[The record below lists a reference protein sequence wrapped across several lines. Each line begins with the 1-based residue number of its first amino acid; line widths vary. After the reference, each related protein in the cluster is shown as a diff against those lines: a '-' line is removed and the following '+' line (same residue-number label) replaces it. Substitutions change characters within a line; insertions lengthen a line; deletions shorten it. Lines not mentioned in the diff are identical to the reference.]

1 MRIGVDFPTVRIGHD
16 MGAVRDFVQAAEDL
30 GYDHIRT
37 LDHVLGADPQHHP
50 EVDYFAY
57 TYKSVTREP
66 LMLMAYISGFTQR
79 LGLMTGIIILPQ
91 RQTALVAKQAAEV
104 DVFSG
109 GRLILGVAIGWNPVE
124 YAALGQD
131 FHTRGRRLEEQIEV
145 LRALWTQEVVHYLG
159 RWDTIS
165 HAGINPR
172 PVQRPIPIWIG
183 TGRFGQLVAPDY
195 VLRRVG
201 RLADGWF
208 NRLTPST
215 GAAELAS
222 RINSYAREA
231 GRDPTRLK
239 MGGSLVLQ
247 ANDPES
253 WISEAKAWKEVGATH
268 LTLVFRYGED
278 SVDTYLDAL
287 EQFKRLYPEA
297 LGGDSPSSG

>member
-16 MGAVRDFVQAAEDL
+16 TGAVRDFVQAAEDL

-66 LMLMAYISGFTQR
+66 LTLMAYISGFTKR

-145 LRALWTQEVVHYLG
+145 LRALWTQEVVNYQG

-195 VLRRVG
+195 VLRRIG
-201 RLADGWF
+201 RIADGWF

-222 RINSYAREA
+222 RINSYAREE
-231 GRDPTRLK
+231 GRDPSRLK

-247 ANDPES
+247 VNDPEL
-253 WISEAKAWKEVGATH
+253 WISEAKAWKDVGATH
-268 LTLVFRYGED
+268 LTLVFRYGEA

-287 EQFKRLYPEA
+287 EQFKGLYPQV
-297 LGGDSPSSG
+297 LGGDSP

>member
-16 MGAVRDFVQAAEDL
+16 MGAVRDFIQAAEDL

-50 EVDYFAY
+50 EVNYFVY
-57 TYKSVTREP
+57 TYKSVTHEP
-66 LMLMAYISGFTQR
+66 LTLMAYISGFTQR

-104 DVFSG
+104 DVLSG
-109 GRLILGVAIGWNPVE
+109 GRLILGIAIGWNPVE
-124 YAALGQD
+124 YEALGQD
-131 FHTRGRRLEEQIEV
+131 FHTRGRRSEEQIEV
-145 LRALWTQEVVHYLG
+145 LRALWTQEVVHYKG
-159 RWDTIS
+159 RWDAIS

-222 RINSYAREA
+222 RINAYAREA
-231 GRDPTRLK
+231 GRDPACLK

-247 ANDPES
+247 ANDPEL
-253 WISEAKAWKEVGATH
+253 WITEAQAWKDVGATH
-268 LTLVFRYGED
+268 LTLVFRYGEA

-287 EQFKRLYPEA
+287 EQFKGVYPEA
-297 LGGDSPSSG
+297 LGGDSP